1 MLELGLDKVT
11 HGKLFLAQFWE
22 RQAVRRSLFA
32 AVGLLIVAY
41 IFNTLHRLLYTWN
54 SWDDYLQLIM
64 DVLVLYILGKL
75 FLGLYQLV
83 RCGEEL

>member
-11 HGKLFLAQFWE
+11 NGKFFLAQFWE
-22 RQAVRRSLFA
+22 RQAVRQYLFA

-41 IFNTLHRLLYTWN
+41 VFNTLHRLLYTWN

-64 DVLVLYILGKL
+64 DVLVLYVLGKL
-75 FLGLYQLV
+75 FLGLYHLV
-83 RCGEEL
+83 RSQETL